1 MKGIT
6 MIERLKESGDKA
18 FGLKVTGRVTAA
30 EVEAFLPQLE
40 FAIKDR
46 GKRTLGILADLS
58 GMAGADWKA
67 RWDEIKLLSKYSDH
81 IARVAVVGAG
91 KWEDAKAEI
100 LAGTVLIQAETRYY
114 PSADILHAWHWVKT
128 GDSGASA
135 GRTIL
140 PKGSL
145 MAGYVPEYLEV

>member
-1 MKGIT
+1 

-18 FGLKVTGRVTAA
+18 VGFRVTGKVTAA
-30 EVEAFLPQLE
+30 EVEAFLPQIE

-58 GMAGADWKA
+58 AMKGAEWKA
-67 RWDEIKLLSKYSDH
+67 RWNEIKFLSKYAEH

-91 KWEDAKAEI
+91 KWEDVKAEI

-114 PSADILHAWHWVKT
+114 PSSEIVHAWHFVKT
-128 GDSGASA
+128 GDAGTES

-140 PKGSL
+140 PKGTL
-145 MAGYVPEYLEV
+145 MAGYVPEYTEV

>member
-1 MKGIT
+1 
-6 MIERLKESGDKA
+6 MIERLKESSDKA
-18 FGLKVTGRVTAA
+18 FGFKVTGRVTA
-30 EVEAFLPQLE
+30 EGVEAFLPQLE

-58 GMAGADWKA
+58 AMTGVEWKA
-67 RWDEIKLLSKYSDH
+67 RWEEIRFLAKYADH

-91 KWEDAKAEI
+91 KWEDVKAEI

-114 PSADILHAWHWVKT
+114 PSSEILHAWHWVKT
-128 GDSGASA
+128 GDPEAPP

-140 PKGSL
+140 PQGSL
-145 MAGYVPEYLEV
+145 MAGYVPEYTEV

>member
-1 MKGIT
+1 
-6 MIERLKESGDKA
+6 MIERLKESGEKG
-18 FGLKVTGRVTAA
+18 FGLKVTGKITAA

-58 GMAGADWKA
+58 AMKGAEWKA
-67 RWDEIKLLSKYSDH
+67 RWDEIKFLSKYADH

-91 KWEDAKAEI
+91 KWEDVKAEI

-114 PSADILHAWHWVKT
+114 PASAILHAWHWVKT
-128 GDSGASA
+128 GDSGAET

-145 MAGYVPEYLEV
+145 MAGYVPEYTEV

>member
-1 MKGIT
+1 
-6 MIERLKESGDKA
+6 MIERLKDSGDKA

-58 GMAGADWKA
+58 GMQGAEWKA
-67 RWDEIKLLSKYSDH
+67 RWDEIKFLSKYSDH

-91 KWEDAKAEI
+91 KWEDVKAEI
-100 LAGTVLIQAETRYY
+100 LAGTVLVQAETRYY